1 MTILNLTNS
10 LQDTVKQNTELNRQ
24 QDEKLRNVFDNI
36 NRLEKQLNEIT
47 QKMTKNDNTV
57 EMCKIDVDS
66 IVTFTD
72 LNEVVND
79 VKNCFESLVI
89 NATPRGFNNY
99 EELLNDVSKL
109 KIALSEIDNLREELT
124 LIKEEWEENKKKVRE
139 ITESDLS
146 NLNKK
151 VVKTVPKLDLKM
163 KTK

>member
-1 MTILNLTNS
+1 MTLISLTNS
-10 LQDTVKQNTELNRQ
+10 LENTVKQNTELNRQ

-36 NRLEKQLNEIT
+36 NRLEKQLNELT

-99 EELLNDVSKL
+99 EELLNDVSKMKL
-109 KIALSEIDNLREELT
+109 ALSEIDNLREELT
-124 LIKEEWEENKKKVRE
+124 MIKEEWEENKKKVRE

>member
-10 LQDTVKQNTELNRQ
+10 LQDTVKQNTDLNRKQ
-24 QDEKLRNVFDNI
+24 EEKLKNVFDNI
-36 NRLEKQLNEIT
+36 NRLEKQLNELT
-47 QKMTKNDNTV
+47 QKVTKNDNMV

-79 VKNCFESLVI
+79 VKNCFESLVL
-89 NATPRGFNNY
+89 NVTPRGNNNY

-109 KIALSEIDNLREELT
+109 KIALSDIDNLREELT
-124 LIKEEWEENKKKVRE
+124 MIKEEWEENKKKVRE

-151 VVKTVPKLDLKM
+151 VVKSVPKLDLKM